1 LKQVFF
7 FAGRAI
13 HFKKKVIISAM
24 KKFLLILLF
33 IPTIVFSQEKI
44 DLLILKRDYNEALQQ
59 IEKRIHERPD
69 ADLFMKKGILFIQ
82 MQNYQGA
89 VNAFLEASKL
99 QPHNAEN
106 NTELADA
113 LSALGNHH
121 DATSYYQKAAGKQP
135 GNLPLAGKLGRNYI
149 QLNKYPKAFS
159 VFEKIYQA
167 DSSNVFWNKQF
178 AYCAYQ
184 TNKKELATRLYEKVL
199 ELNPRDY
206 SSYFNLMKLY
216 AARKNNEKFVS
227 LIENGLEQFP
237 GDPDFYLEMASFQF
251 GLRNYEKAMTDFEN
265 YYSAGGD
272 SVYKINL
279 NYAISSYFA
288 GDEQKSMKVLKS
300 LYSLNPNDSFVL
312 FYRSLCNKKLAN
324 YAEAEEFMEGA
335 IDMSCP
341 TYLPEMYHHLGQ
353 ILGQQRKFEESIEA
367 LKKAYELNPS
377 AHEVLF
383 EIATTYEEF
392 NSNKTL
398 ALTYY
403 RIYLKEGGEEAK
415 NVTYALNRIERI
427 KEDMFFED

>member
-1 LKQVFF
+1 MNK
-7 FAGRAI
+7 I
-13 HFKKKVIISAM
+13 
-24 KKFLLILLF
+24 LLILLL

-59 IEKRIHERPD
+59 IEKRIHEKPD
-69 ADLFMKKGILFIQ
+69 AGLFMKKGIVFNL
-82 MQNYQGA
+82 MQNYREA
-89 VNAFLEASKL
+89 VNAFSKAWEL
-99 QPHNAEN
+99 QPDNPEVN
-106 NTELADA
+106 IELADA
-113 LSALGNHH
+113 LSTLGNHH
-121 DATSYYQKAAGKQP
+121 DATAHYQRATEEQP
-135 GNLPLAGKLGRNYI
+135 ENLPIAGKLGRNYI
-149 QLNKYPKAFS
+149 QLKKYRKAFS
-159 VFEKIYQA
+159 VFENIYQA

-184 TNKKELATRLYEKVL
+184 TNEKELATRLYEKVL

-216 AARKNNEKFVS
+216 AARKNNDKIVALFNKG
-227 LIENGLEQFP
+227 IKQFP
-237 GDPDFYLEMASFQF
+237 GDPDFYLEMANFQF
-251 GLRNYEKAMTDFEN
+251 GLRNYESAKAEFEN

-279 NYAISSYFA
+279 NYAICCYFA
-288 GDEQKSMKVLKS
+288 GYEKQSLKVLRS
-300 LYSLNPNDSFVL
+300 LYTLNPNDSFVL
-312 FYRSLCNKKLAN
+312 FYRSLCNKKLVN
-324 YAEAEEFMEGA
+324 YEKAEEYMEAA
-335 IDMSCP
+335 IEMSYP

-353 ILGQQRKFEESIEA
+353 ILGQQRKFKESIEA

-398 ALTYY
+398 ALNYY
-403 RIYLKEGGEEAK
+403 QIYLKEGGEEAR